1 MVWAVATREDEDTV
15 RRWAEAYDITLPVLL
30 DTDGSVTALYEQTMA
45 FPTGAYPQ
53 EWLIGTDGVIEY
65 YANELE
71 YDALV
76 EVIERELAGG

>member
-1 MVWAVATREDEDTV
+1 MWAITTRESAELVQRWVDTFDV
-15 RRWAEAYDITLPVLL
+15 GLPVLL
-30 DTDGSVTALYEQTMA
+30 DLDGSVTALYDNTFA

-53 EWLIGTDGVIEY
+53 EWLIGTDGTIEL

-76 EVIERELAGG
+76 EAIERELAGG